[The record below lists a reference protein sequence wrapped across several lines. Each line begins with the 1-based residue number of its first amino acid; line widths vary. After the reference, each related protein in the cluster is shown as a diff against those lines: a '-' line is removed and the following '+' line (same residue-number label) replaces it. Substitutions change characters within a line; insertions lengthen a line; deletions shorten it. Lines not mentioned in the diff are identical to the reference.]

1 MNIIYFDCYAG
12 ISGDMTVGALLDLGV
27 PLGHLQAELAKL
39 PLPPNSYALSA
50 SRTERRHISAL
61 KFDVAVHDHH
71 THRHYGGIDAM
82 IAESPLADSV
92 KERARRIFRRLAEAE
107 AKVHGVAIAD
117 VHFHEVGAVDSI
129 VDIVGTAI
137 CLDYLSVTQVY
148 AAALP
153 LGGGFV
159 ETAHGRLPVPA
170 PATAELLRGL
180 AVHGE
185 CGDGERVTPTG
196 AAVLAALA
204 AGTGQ
209 RPAMHL
215 ERIGS
220 GAGGKDF
227 DDCPNILRAF
237 LGTAEKERGSGDDPV
252 VVAETNIDD
261 STPEILGY
269 VMERLFE
276 EGALDVFFTPVQ
288 MKKNRPATQLSF
300 LCRPELLDSLARV
313 VLAETSAIGLRHY
326 PAGRITLERRVE
338 ERRTPFGPVRF
349 KLVFDNGLLLRVAP
363 EYEDCRRIARE
374 RGIPCREVLEQV
386 VAWRH
391 AEGESS

>member
-1 MNIIYFDCYAG
+1 MTIVYFDCYAG

-27 PLGHLQAELAKL
+27 PLEHLQAELAKL
-39 PLPPNSYALSA
+39 PLPPGSYVLST
-50 SRTERRHISAL
+50 SRAERRHIPAL

-82 IAESPLADSV
+82 IAESSLADSV

-107 AKVHGVAIAD
+107 ATVHGVPLD
-117 VHFHEVGAVDSI
+117 EVHFHEVGAVDSI

-137 CLDYLSVTQVY
+137 CLDYLGVTEVS

-170 PATAELLRGL
+170 PATAELLHGL
-180 AVHGE
+180 AVHGD

-196 AAVLAALA
+196 AAIIAALA

-209 RPAMHL
+209 RPAMRL

-227 DDCPNILRAF
+227 SDCPNILRAF
-237 LGTAEKERGSGDDPV
+237 LGTVEKAAGGDDPV
-252 VVAETNIDD
+252 MVAETNIDD
-261 STPEILGY
+261 STPEVLGY

-300 LCRPELLDSLARV
+300 LCRPEELENLARL

-326 PAGRITLERRVE
+326 PAGRIVLERRVE
-338 ERRTPFGPVRF
+338 ELQTPLGPVRF
-349 KLVFDNGLLLRVAP
+349 KLVSDGGLLLRAAP

-374 RGIPCREVLEQV
+374 RGIPCREVMEQV
-386 VAWRH
+386 VAWRQ
-391 AEGESS
+391 AGGGAS